1 MRKAKITVE
10 TLVIPTYP
18 EGPREE
24 MPMFVENRVHQRSS
38 GRVYPQKVVVQVDRS
53 HREDRSYTV
62 VHMENDYLDVLILPE
77 IGGRIFAAQDKTTGY
92 DFFYRQHVIK
102 PALIGALGSWIS
114 GGVEFNWPYHHRPSG
129 FMPCDYSIEECADG
143 SVICWLSEH
152 DPVDRMKGMVG
163 VVLRSDCAYL
173 ETRMKLCNRTPE
185 RHSFLWWEN
194 AAVPVNEAY
203 QIFFPHDVTYVNFHA
218 LDSRIS

>member
-1 MRKAKITVE
+1 MQKAKISVE

-24 MPMFVENRVHQRSS
+24 APMFVENRVHQRSS

-53 HREDRSYTV
+53 HREDRAYTA

-77 IGGRIFAAQDKTTGY
+77 IGGRIFAARDKTTGY

-143 SVICWLSEH
+143 SVICWLS
-152 DPVDRMKGMVG
+152 
-163 VVLRSDCAYL
+163 
-173 ETRMKLCNRTPE
+173 
-185 RHSFLWWEN
+185 
-194 AAVPVNEAY
+194 
-203 QIFFPHDVTYVNFHA
+203 
-218 LDSRIS
+218 